1 MPSSDRYE
9 AFVPTVL
16 GNRASPFTVVV
27 GLQRSITQPVSGVDN
42 MELDNGQPVRSR
54 RCEYGCGRR
63 LRSGVTVSYGRDTD
77 VDEGKRSRELIV
89 MGRRMRR
96 LCVQHSMLAIA
107 AKRSLAE
114 ASIDPGFTA
123 LLDPEDLEVMGTDQE

>member
-1 MPSSDRYE
+1 
-9 AFVPTVL
+9 
-16 GNRASPFTVVV
+16 
-27 GLQRSITQPVSGVDN
+27 
-42 MELDNGQPVRSR
+42 
-54 RCEYGCGRR
+54 
-63 LRSGVTVSYGRDTD
+63 
-77 VDEGKRSRELIV
+77 

-96 LCVQHSMLAIA
+96 LSVQHSMLAIA